1 MGGGTGSILSPH
13 SIVSTVE
20 ARLEQPM
27 ARQQLSPIV
36 RAAWLALYFQV
47 PNITLRVVELA
58 DLSRRITYDQA
69 TSQTQADHWLSRTLS
84 ETFLDESK
92 DWAAAV
98 NEQVAQISGRTL
110 QRELRSN
117 LSLCVVYSEAGGQ
130 VTHLALIAC
139 AEHFAFDGTGTYRAL
154 SQLLDNM
161 AQGTAVADPSTKAP
175 PERTV
180 LEHIHPDVLAADHS
194 ALSRDFMEG
203 FTLPTRCHTMSRPF
217 PSDARGFR
225 TGEARFKFS
234 KEQTSRLL
242 VQAKRLGLTISQ
254 LASATQLVPLF
265 RPFPA
270 TPASRI
276 AHTSVINIRK
286 HAGIET
292 PFYGNA
298 VVAFFDALPCANLSQ
313 GILSGGPLE
322 ATDAEQLVSLARHL
336 RATLQAHQDRA
347 LPLAVATNSTLR
359 SILPSLATAD
369 TPMAVAVG
377 VVADG
382 ILERHIERRYAGST
396 LALAVED
403 VHLTLQDPSPG
414 VPGRTSTFRDQL
426 SLVLSFNEQVWSMA
440 EVEEMVQQWAAAL
453 LFTLN
458 TTSSV

>member
-1 MGGGTGSILSPH
+1 
-13 SIVSTVE
+13 
-20 ARLEQPM
+20 M
-27 ARQQLSPIV
+27 ARQQLSPVV

-47 PNITLRVVELA
+47 PSITLRVVELT
-58 DLSRRITYDQA
+58 DLSHRITYNQA
-69 TSQTQADHWLSRTLS
+69 TSQAEADHWLSCTLS
-84 ETFLDESK
+84 ETFFDDTEDL
-92 DWAAAV
+92 AAAV
-98 NEQVAQISGRTL
+98 NAQVAQISGRTL
-110 QRELRSN
+110 QQDLGSN
-117 LSLCVVYSEAGGQ
+117 LSLCVVYSETAGQ
-130 VTHLALIAC
+130 VTRLALIAC
-139 AEHFAFDGTGTYRAL
+139 AEHFAFDGTGTYHAL

-161 AQGTAVADPSTKAP
+161 AQGTVAADPLTKAP

-180 LEHIHPDVLAADHS
+180 LEHIHPDVLVADHS

-203 FTLPTRCHTMSRPF
+203 FTLPMRCHTMSRPF
-217 PSDARGFR
+217 PTHSRSFR

-234 KEQTSRLL
+234 RQQTSRLL

-265 RPFPA
+265 RHFPA

-298 VVAFFDALPCANLSQ
+298 VVAFFDGVPCANLSQ
-313 GILSGGPLE
+313 HILSGAPLE
-322 ATDAEQLVSLARHL
+322 ATDAEQLIALARHL
-336 RATLQAHQDRA
+336 RAALKVNQDRA

-377 VVADG
+377 LVADG
-382 ILERHIERRYAGST
+382 ILERHIERRYAGTT

-403 VHLTLQDPSPG
+403 VHLTLQDPSPS
-414 VPGRTSTFRDQL
+414 VPGRTSTFHDQL
-426 SLVLSFNEQVWSMA
+426 SLALSFNQQVWSMA

-458 TTSSV
+458 TASPPV